1 MQHTRLD
8 TRGRNPLVQLG
19 INALETLT
27 AGEHLQF
34 LMGLQEDGLRSHS
47 VDRGTA
53 SSLILCGALQQ
64 ALGGGVL
71 GTELRQDP
79 LLVNR
84 GELPIGAPLEA
95 GVVVTDGIHVSNP

>member
-34 LMGLQEDGLRSHS
+34 LMGLQEDDCEAIQLIG
-47 VDRGTA
+47 A
-53 SSLILCGALQQ
+53 SSLILCGALQR
-64 ALGGGVL
+64 ALGGGIL

-79 LLVNR
+79 LLVN
-84 GELPIGAPLEA
+84 EESSPLAPHLRL
-95 GVVVTDGIHVSNP
+95 VSS